1 MSKPCTS
8 CGFTKEIKKKEV
20 SKCGLCKINLDV
32 SVKDHSATETHKQN
46 KNILKQVKSI
56 ISTNKKDELMKNLND
71 LTKHF

>member
-1 MSKPCTS
+1 MPKPCTS

-20 SKCGLCKINLDV
+20 LTCGLCKLKLDV
-32 SVKDHSATETHKQN
+32 PVKDHSVTETHKQN
-46 KNILKQVKSI
+46 KNILKQVKAL